1 MNDPLVLYPLGLN
14 VVMIDRS
21 TFGDMHLLQR
31 VEVYNNCDEEFFTY
45 TYHKLNMRYHKTAS
59 GGTVSVLARLPCFVP
74 TLTAKVSNRMYMQG
88 LLEKRRHLYS
98 QFINHCSYPVN

>member
-1 MNDPLVLYPLGLN
+1 
-14 VVMIDRS
+14 MIDRS

-74 TLTAKVSNRMYMQG
+74 TLTAKVSNWIASG
-88 LLEKRRHLYS
+88 KKRRQLYS
-98 QFINHCSYPVN
+98 QFISVPIQ